1 MKQIKSYMFE
11 AGDILYYVD
20 KQGEVYSF
28 EVTEDMLEHKSEMPA
43 AFLDDYVFKPYAPVT
58 VYDDMDDYGCGQQK
72 AIGLVL
78 VWVLDL
84 KLNIQVKLLMFL
96 LLKKKHL
103 NLAKFVN
110 EVNEENKFFNSY
122 SKIEIK
128 HAVSNRVLNTLT
140 FTKYSLVELLK
151 LVNIYRTENTPI
163 KIFVID
169 YDGNEFAYSEIEKN
183 QKDFI
188 EMNYLSI
195 CQELEESK

>member
-20 KQGEVYSF
+20 KQGEVYYL
-28 EVTEDMLEHKSEMPA
+28 EITEDMLEHKSEMPA

-58 VYDDMDDYGCGQQK
+58 VYDDYGR
-72 AIGLVL
+72 LWL
-78 VWVLDL
+78 WS
-84 KLNIQVKLLMFL
+84 
-96 LLKKKHL
+96 
-103 NLAKFVN
+103 AKGHWTGSGMGAGF
-110 EVNEENKFFNSY
+110 EVEYSSKVADVFIAEEEAFEFSKVRKRSNEENKFFNSY

-169 YDGNEFAYSEIEKN
+169 YDGNEFAYSEIEK
-183 QKDFI
+183 
-188 EMNYLSI
+188 
-195 CQELEESK
+195 ELERFY